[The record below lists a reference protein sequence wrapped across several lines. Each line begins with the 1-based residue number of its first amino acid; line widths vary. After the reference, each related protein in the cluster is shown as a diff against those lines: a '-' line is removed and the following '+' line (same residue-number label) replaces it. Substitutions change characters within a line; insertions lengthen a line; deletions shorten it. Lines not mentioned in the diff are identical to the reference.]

1 MAQLQFMLF
10 EAFSNVLQHAKAST
24 LRILAHPCEAP
35 IRGVRLQI
43 IDDGCGFDVNLPRGS
58 GLSSMHERARSIG
71 ARLELSSA
79 PGRTVVEI
87 TLGSA
92 SSA

>member
-43 IDDGCGFDVNLPRGS
+43 IDDGCGFDPATQPPDEHV
-58 GLSSMHERARSIG
+58 GLRIIRDTIRVTGGTLDISSRVGHGTSI
-71 ARLELSSA
+71 
-79 PGRTVVEI
+79 VVSI
-87 TLGSA
+87 
-92 SSA
+92 